1 MDVTDGDIYTTEF
14 DNEIFDII
22 PKSTAEETLEKIQR
36 EINQYQQDHIGIPT
50 DMFDK
55 ILRKREPTQF
65 DKRSVE
71 VDSDRL
77 DAVFMYLVLM
87 AHYKVLQRREDG
99 LVKCHI
105 RYLKSFMHWGTDR
118 VLKALGT
125 LEKRGV
131 IKYEIVEDVRKPNI
145 KLLK

>member
-1 MDVTDGDIYTTEF
+1 MDSPDRDIYITELA
-14 DNEIFDII
+14 DEELYIV
-22 PKSTAEETLEKIQR
+22 PRSTAEETLEKIQKQ
-36 EINQYQQDHIGIPT
+36 IDQYQQDHIGIPT
-50 DMFDK
+50 DMFAQ
-55 ILRKREPTQF
+55 ILRKREPTSF

-71 VDSDRL
+71 VDPDRL

-118 VLKALGT
+118 VLEALGN